1 MPITDTCLTVDIF
14 PNETHLEDPSIY
26 YLIMAGEGM
35 GGKVT
40 AFHVEGI

>member
-1 MPITDTCLTVDIF
+1 MPITDTCLIFGIF
-14 PNETHLEDPSIY
+14 PNETLKEDPSMY

-35 GGKVT
+35 GGKIT